1 MTREPD
7 DPFVDGVL
15 DRLDDLEPPRI
26 LDRDAR
32 RAVMLTGMVA
42 VVMVALVLAGLT
54 GGLAGGLAGGQ
65 EASSGE
71 EPISASGP
79 SIDPASVG
87 EALRRLK
94 VDPAPG
100 SKPSGLEPSE
110 PNPATPE
117 GIERYQSGDASAPGR
132 RT

>member
-1 MTREPD
+1 MTRKPD
-7 DPFVDGVL
+7 DSFVEGVL

-32 RAVMLTGMVA
+32 RAMMLTGIVA
-42 VVMVALVLAGLT
+42 VVMV
-54 GGLAGGLAGGQ
+54 GLAGGWAGGWVGGWVGGW
-65 EASSGE
+65 EPSSGE

-79 SIDPASVG
+79 AIDPASVG

-94 VDPAPG
+94 VDPTPG

-117 GIERYQSGDASAPGR
+117 AIERYQSVDASAPGR